1 MEKELAKET
10 KESTVREVSG
20 RTGKHSVMEKAI
32 EERVSSGKETSNLI
46 PGLRLY
52 IEFLLQ

>member
-10 KESTVREVSG
+10 KEGTVREVLG